1 MHLDRATFAD
11 RVDPLVGLSLDVDA
25 AGLDGEDAG
34 EVGAHGVLV
43 RGESWAL
50 EDDGGVEVFDVPAER
65 GGAVR
70 GGGEEDLGVLGLVA
84 RVGVGEELADV
95 GEGKGAENRVGDG
108 VVEGVA
114 IGVGDG
120 AGIVGEGDSPEDE
133 GAAPAGGRVG
143 LEAVEVVAVADAELA
158 HRGEFTRVV
167 WGGFR
172 ALH

>member
-11 RVDPLVGLSLDVDA
+11 GVYPLVGLSLDVDA

-34 EVGAHGVLV
+34 EVGADGVLV
-43 RGESWAL
+43 GREFRAF
-50 EDDGGVEVFDVPAER
+50 EDDGGIEVFEAPAEG
-65 GGAVR
+65 GGAV
-70 GGGEEDLGVLGLVA
+70 GGGAQEDLGVLGLVA

-95 GEGKGAENRVGDG
+95 GEGKGAEDGVGDG
-108 VVEGVA
+108 VVEGVT

-120 AGIVGEGDSPEDE
+120 AGVVGEGDSPEDE
-133 GAAPAGGRVG
+133 RAAPAGGRVG

-158 HRGEFTRVV
+158 HRCEFTRVV